1 MDRVRFAVVQCLASA
16 WLPAPCR
23 RSFCDEDEFTNCNP
37 YHCAGGIRPP
47 GADRVRLRKPAR
59 ETGAGQVSVIS
70 VCDVLADLDSYR
82 DRIAAVR
89 GVFTYRGLR
98 QDGCPTELITD
109 NRHWP
114 PVLDLAAVE
123 GVWQRDG
130 QKFTFRTDHAGWDGL
145 ERTAIEAGKQGQSVE
160 IWATI
165 VGQVGAVER
174 RVLPDGRVIG
184 GGYGHLGALPA
195 ELVVKEVKDV
205 VVKPFRDRGMTTGSE
220 GLARPRPVKDRS
232 GPLRRPLKRDVG
244 LAFG

>member
-1 MDRVRFAVVQCLASA
+1 MRMSSRTAIHTTALVALG
-16 WLPAPCR
+16 LPALIVSGCESR
-23 RSFCDEDEFTNCNP
+23 
-37 YHCAGGIRPP
+37 HGRPERDQ
-47 GADRVRLRKPAR
+47 GR
-59 ETGAGQVSVIS
+59 VIS

-98 QDGCPTELITD
+98 QDGCPTELITG

-160 IWATI
+160 IWVTI

-205 VVKPFRDRGMTTGSE
+205 VVKPV
-220 GLARPRPVKDRS
+220 PRSRYDYRLGRA
-232 GPLRRPLKRDVG
+232 GP
-244 LAFG
+244 A